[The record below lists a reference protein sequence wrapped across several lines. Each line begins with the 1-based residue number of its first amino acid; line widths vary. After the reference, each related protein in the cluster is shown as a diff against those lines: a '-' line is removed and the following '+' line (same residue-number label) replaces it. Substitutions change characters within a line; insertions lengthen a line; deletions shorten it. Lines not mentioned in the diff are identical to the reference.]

1 MTNREHCAVTKLF
14 LGIEPQPEMHSFMDG
29 YSRSAGWSPKRG
41 RLDFK
46 IAHFMEELYGL
57 EGGLEAALHIA
68 CDLKLITKRDVDI
81 WKAATLPLSGDTSS
95 RRTAR
100 QRSAFR

>member
-1 MTNREHCAVTKLF
+1 
-14 LGIEPQPEMHSFMDG
+14 MHSFMDG

-46 IAHFMEELYGL
+46 IASFMEELYGL
-57 EGGLEAALHIA
+57 EGGLEAALHTA

-81 WKAATLPLSGDTSS
+81 WKAVSLPPPGS
-95 RRTAR
+95 RAR
-100 QRSAFR
+100 QRPRKTAATESPVDG